1 VGNRLGLSSEVY
13 YKILKW
19 NIFVL
24 IIDSITD
31 YQHKMTPVYVY
42 RQIGCILNDGD
53 VNPVFADVLMGF
65 TDENS
70 EFHPLVL

>member
-1 VGNRLGLSSEVY
+1 
-13 YKILKW
+13 
-19 NIFVL
+19 
-24 IIDSITD
+24 
-31 YQHKMTPVYVY
+31 MTPVYVY

-65 TDENS
+65 TDENG